1 MRPLL
6 AFMLLG
12 AGRARLPPLTDRWD
26 NTGGSWYES
35 AAAPIGRT
43 ASLSE
48 RGKRLSW
55 RSGSPARDT
64 PTEQTKIGSAPRGD
78 GGSGSMLDDLLQ
90 RRTYNAVTDFVD
102 APVARG
108 LSEKV
113 AFIDAD
119 RSLTYGELK
128 ARTCRFATALKNL
141 GVRPEERLAVL
152 LYDTVDF
159 PVAFWGG
166 VRAGIVVLPL
176 NTLLTPEQYAYILND
191 SRASAI
197 VAAAPLAKTLLRILD
212 RLPHL
217 RTI

>member
-6 AFMLLG
+6 AFMLMG

-64 PTEQTKIGSAPRGD
+64 TDGANKKSDPRRVTM
-78 GGSGSMLDDLLQ
+78 GSGSMLDDLLR
-90 RRTYNAVTDFVD
+90 RRTYNAVADFVD

-113 AFIDAD
+113 AFIDAE
-119 RSLTYGELK
+119 RSLTYGELQT
-128 ARTCRFATALKNL
+128 RTCRFAAALRDL
-141 GVRPEERLAVL
+141 GLKPEERLALL
-152 LYDTVDF
+152 LYDSIDF
-159 PVAFWGG
+159 PVAFWGAL
-166 VRAGIVVLPL
+166 RAGNVALPL
-176 NTLLTPEQYAYILND
+176 NTLLTAEQ
-191 SRASAI
+191 
-197 VAAAPLAKTLLRILD
+197 
-212 RLPHL
+212 
-217 RTI
+217 